1 MTINDNL
8 ICYLNLFAFSSPVL
22 YIVIKIFL
30 PIVIFVMIIT
40 TINILYKYSKYKSK
54 LFPNFKKA
62 QNPNYQRD
70 IIVNSIEEISGYR
83 KVIKLINYYS
93 DLLIIDETGLY
104 LVLYYN
110 QAGTLKGFMN
120 NKKLTLK
127 RSEYSYMDISNPFKM
142 ILEDEKKLTKKFGIN
157 ITKKYIIFN
166 NNCNVQVQG
175 IKDIET
181 VFLRNFNLAL
191 KKELNSN
198 DIKRVKVD
206 ECYNEL
212 IESIH

>member
-1 MTINDNL
+1 M
-8 ICYLNLFAFSSPVL
+8 
-22 YIVIKIFL
+22 
-30 PIVIFVMIIT
+30 
-40 TINILYKYSKYKSK
+40 
-54 LFPNFKKA
+54 
-62 QNPNYQRD
+62 R
-70 IIVNSIEEISGYR
+70 
-83 KVIKLINYYS
+83 
-93 DLLIIDETGLY
+93 
-104 LVLYYN
+104 
-110 QAGTLKGFMN
+110 
-120 NKKLTLK
+120 
-127 RSEYSYMDISNPFKM
+127 
-142 ILEDEKKLTKKFGIN
+142 KKLTKKFGIN